1 MSERLEV
8 LLVGEGN
15 FSFSVAVCESGNV
28 ESITASCLQTEQQAV
43 AQEHAAH
50 NIQRLRDRGCTVL
63 FEVDCTCLNEHEVI
77 RRSVYDRII
86 FNFPHCG
93 RKSGVKK
100 NRTLL
105 AKFFI
110 SCAEVLKAGGEVH
123 VALCN
128 GQGGTPCDNPMRE
141 WHNSWQVVAMAAEA
155 GLILSEIRPFDRDRY
170 QGYKCT
176 GYRSQD
182 KGFHVE
188 GGLNHIF
195 TRSLPYTMPKK
206 LKMDTAVRK
215 ETVSFELPE
224 ELSEYVNRDFLGRQ
238 SCHPVKLVLE
248 QLLREIKSSW
258 PVCSVSSNFPELLS
272 CSQDKLRACGLNLS
286 SSEVYWIKPIETRPL
301 DQCEVSEKDCEPM
314 EEQQFIS
321 SSYMLRPSLLMHAEE
336 IMQREDFSPG
346 TIYALSGL
354 VFQRVPI
361 SPKRSPVFHQLLLI
375 AVLPS
380 ESQPV
385 KSLQNNLE
393 ALLSHYE
400 VSVEKEE
407 LGEEHR
413 VWLSSR
419 ELHNFGQITCVP
431 IPRSELQHCKSSILT
446 LLLNLD
452 HLATLIFSIP
462 DWRLLWTSDPRF
474 LAGFEPGSQVPAPFQ
489 PFSLYPP
496 SYTHDVSFWME
507 PDTFDELD
515 FHEAVRVA
523 TWGAVRDIQLVDR
536 FRHPHMG
543 HASLCYRLAYQSP
556 DRALSR
562 TRVLELQNQL
572 RTLLPLRLNI
582 TLR

>member
-1 MSERLEV
+1 MSEV

-15 FSFSVAVCESGNV
+15 FSFSVAVCESGDV
-28 ESITASCLQTEQQAV
+28 ESITASCVQTEQQAL
-43 AQEHAAH
+43 AQEHAAQ

-63 FEVDCTCLNEHEVI
+63 FEVDCTRLNEHDVI
-77 RRSVYDRII
+77 RRCVYDRII

-100 NRTLL
+100 NRNLL

-110 SCAEVLKAGGEVH
+110 SCAEVLKADGEVH
-123 VALCN
+123 LALCN

-141 WHNSWQVVAMAAEA
+141 WHNSWQAVAMAAEA

-188 GGLNHIF
+188 GGLNHVF

-206 LKMDTAVRK
+206 LKMDATIGK

-224 ELSEYVNRDFLGRQ
+224 ELSEYANRDFLSRQ
-238 SCHPVKLVLE
+238 SHHPVKLVLE
-248 QLLREIKSSW
+248 QLLREVKSSW
-258 PVCSVSSNFPELLS
+258 PVCSVSGNFSELLS
-272 CSQDKLRACGLNLS
+272 CSQDKLQACGSNLS
-286 SSEVYWIKPIETRPL
+286 SSEVYWIKPIE
-301 DQCEVSEKDCEPM
+301 KDCDPA
-314 EEQQFIS
+314 EEQLFSS

-361 SPKRSPVFHQLLLI
+361 SPNRSPVYHQLLLL

-380 ESQPV
+380 EPQPV
-385 KSLQNNLE
+385 QSLQNNLE

-400 VSVEKEE
+400 VSFEKEE
-407 LGEEHR
+407 LGEQHR
-413 VWLSSR
+413 VCFSSQELS
-419 ELHNFGQITCVP
+419 NFGQITCVP
-431 IPRSELQHCKSSILT
+431 LPRSKPSHYKSSVLT

-452 HLATLIFSIP
+452 HFATLTFSIP

-474 LAGFEPGSQVPAPFQ
+474 LASFEPGIQVPVPFQ

-496 SYTHDVSFWME
+496 RYTHDISFWME

-515 FHEAVRVA
+515 FHKAVRVA
-523 TWGAVRDIQLVDR
+523 TGGAVKDIQLVDR

-543 HASLCYRLAYQSP
+543 HASLCYRLSYQCP

-562 TRVLELQNQL
+562 TRVLDLQNQL

>member
-1 MSERLEV
+1 MSEKLEV

-15 FSFSVAVCESGNV
+15 FSFSVAVCESGDAK
-28 ESITASCLQTEQQAV
+28 SITASCLQTEQQSL
-43 AQEHAAH
+43 AQEQAAH
-50 NIQRLRDRGCTVL
+50 NIQLLRDRGCTVL
-63 FEVDCTCLNEHEVI
+63 FEVDCTRLNEHNVI
-77 RRSVYDRII
+77 RHLAYDRII
-86 FNFPHCG
+86 FNFPHYG

-105 AKFFI
+105 SKFFI
-110 SCAEVLKAGGEVH
+110 SCAEVLKADGEVH

-128 GQGGTPCDNPMRE
+128 GQGGTPFDNPIRE
-141 WHNSWQVVAMAAEA
+141 WHNSWQAVAMAAEA
-155 GLILSEIRPFDRDRY
+155 GLILSEIRPFDRHRY

-182 KGFHVE
+182 KGFRVE
-188 GGLNHIF
+188 GGLNHVF

-206 LKMDTAVRK
+206 LKMDTVVGK
-215 ETVSFELPE
+215 EMVSFELPE
-224 ELSEYVNRDFLGRQ
+224 ELSEYVNRDFLSRQ
-238 SCHPVKLVLE
+238 SRHPVKLVLE
-248 QLLREIKSSW
+248 QLLREVKSSW
-258 PVCSVSSNFPELLS
+258 PVCSVSGNFPELLS
-272 CSQDKLRACGLNLS
+272 CSQDKLQACGSNLS
-286 SSEVYWIKPIETRPL
+286 SSEIYWIKPI
-301 DQCEVSEKDCEPM
+301 DKDCEPT
-314 EEQQFIS
+314 EDQQFSS

-354 VFQRVPI
+354 VFQRAPI
-361 SPKRSPVFHQLLLI
+361 TPNRSPAYHQLFLI

-380 ESQPV
+380 ESQPDQI
-385 KSLQNNLE
+385 LQNNLE
-393 ALLSHYE
+393 ALLGPYK
-400 VSVEKEE
+400 VSFEKEE
-407 LGEEHR
+407 LGEECR
-413 VWLSSR
+413 VRLISQ

-431 IPRSELQHCKSSILT
+431 YPRSKLPHYKSSILT

-452 HLATLIFSIP
+452 HLVTLTFSIP
-462 DWRLLWTSDPRF
+462 DWRLMWTSDPRF
-474 LAGFEPGSQVPAPFQ
+474 LAGFEPGIQVPATFQ

-515 FHEAVRVA
+515 FHEAVRIA
-523 TWGAVRDIQLVDR
+523 TCGAVKDIQLVDR

-543 HASLCYRLAYQSP
+543 HASLCYRLSYQSP

-562 TRVLELQNQL
+562 TRVLDLQNQL